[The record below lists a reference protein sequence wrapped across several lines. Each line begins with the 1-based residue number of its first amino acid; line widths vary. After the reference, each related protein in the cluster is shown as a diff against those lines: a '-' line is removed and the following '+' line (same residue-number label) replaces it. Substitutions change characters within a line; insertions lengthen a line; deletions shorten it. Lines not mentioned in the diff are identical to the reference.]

1 MDARQVI
8 LVISIIVSAF
18 FTAVYLVA
26 FFSWKRR
33 RRRIPDDKLP
43 FVSIVVPAYNEGE
56 NIGETIESLLDL
68 DYPKEKYEIIV
79 VDDGSTDNTYEVA
92 KRYEGGNVRVI
103 RKENGGKSSALNVGI
118 RNARG
123 EIIACM
129 DADSIATRDA
139 LRTLVEYIVEENADA
154 VTPVMHVWNP
164 KNFVEKFQWAE
175 YNMSNVMRRALD
187 ALHAQYVVPGPF
199 SIIRRE
205 VFDKW
210 GYFEE
215 GNITEDMEMA
225 MRIQANGGK
234 LVHASDAIVY
244 TKVPKTIPAL
254 IKQRVRWNLGFVDNA
269 LRYRKAI
276 AEHGGDLGN
285 FVFPA
290 IAIGLFITF
299 LLAYNMVMDFIYQ
312 AQIFFTTLEKGGI
325 WAVIRPANWTINN
338 IITNT
343 LFGILSYPAIYYTT
357 MLVALLTAFMV
368 IYYAKRTGQRNVSW
382 LGIFLFLS
390 FYFVF
395 MLVVWTIILLTKLF
409 GRELR
414 FGGTVWRNS
423 IINRLAGAYTQR
435 QQS

>member
-1 MDARQVI
+1 MDVRQAI
-8 LVISIIVSAF
+8 LVISIIISAF
-18 FTAVYLVA
+18 FLAVYLVA
-26 FFSWKRR
+26 FFSWNRK
-33 RRRIPDDKLP
+33 RRRIPDNELP
-43 FVSIVVPAYNEGE
+43 FVSIIVPAYNEGE
-56 NIGETIESLLDL
+56 NIGDTIESLLRL
-68 DYPKEKYEIIV
+68 DYPKDRYEIIV

-92 KRYEGGNVRVI
+92 KRYEGQNVRVI

-118 RNARG
+118 KNARG

-129 DADSIATRDA
+129 DADSVATPGA
-139 LRTLVEYIVEENADA
+139 LRTLVEYVVEEEADA
-154 VTPVMHVWNP
+154 VTPVMHVWKP
-164 KNFVEKFQWAE
+164 KNLVEKFQWAE
-175 YNMSNVMRRALD
+175 YIMSNVMRRALD

-199 SIIRRE
+199 SVFRRDA
-205 VFDKW
+205 FDKY

-276 AEHGGDLGN
+276 AQHGGDLGN

-290 IAIGLFITF
+290 IAIGLGITF
-299 LLAYNMVMDFIYQ
+299 LLAYVTVSDM
-312 AQIFFTTLEKGGI
+312 IFQMKVTLTTIEKGGI
-325 WAVIRPANWTINN
+325 WSLVHPRKWTLDN
-338 IITNT
+338 IVQSTI
-343 LFGILSYPAIYYTT
+343 FGMLSYSPIYYTT
-357 MLVALLTAFMV
+357 TLVAIITVLMIV
-368 IYYAKRTGQRNVSW
+368 YYAKRTGERISW
-382 LGIFLFLS
+382 LGILLFLS

-423 IINRLAGAYTQR
+423 VLNKLVGRFTAAQR
-435 QQS
+435 Q